1 MLTPAVLIGIAAG
14 AMVFVG
20 SLMAV
25 FLLLRQ
31 GGSFDRMKQEAVGL
45 PATLGEQKPL
55 LYDELLDKAKTLEL
69 RPPLLGIDKLLEGKR
84 VCIRDFAASSD
95 TANLFAVSCGEP
107 RGGIFRNLTFSA
119 DEMIWRYLPHGPF
132 ASVAELK
139 EFYSTEEMDA
149 RHFVLVERESMQH
162 IGMVTLGE
170 HSPQN
175 LRIELMNLWL
185 VPAFQGSA
193 ALTEVVLLLLK
204 YLFDSGYRRVEWRC
218 DGHNVRARRAA
229 HSLGFTF
236 EGVMRKHRIIK
247 NCNCDTVV
255 FAAINSEWGVME
267 EHLQYKLHQA
277 LQKEESN
284 APNEGE
290 TETKKTR

>member
-95 TANLFAVSCGEP
+95 TADLFAVSCGEP

-149 RHFVLVERESMQH
+149 RHFVLMERESMQH

>member
-95 TANLFAVSCGEP
+95 IADLFAVSCGEP

-290 TETKKTR
+290 TETKKIR